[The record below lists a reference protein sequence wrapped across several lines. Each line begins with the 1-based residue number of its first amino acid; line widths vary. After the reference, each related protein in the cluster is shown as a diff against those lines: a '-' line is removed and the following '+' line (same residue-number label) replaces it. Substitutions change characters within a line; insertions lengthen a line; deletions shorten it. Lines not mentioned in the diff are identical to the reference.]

1 MSSVS
6 TAATGGAGGGS
17 YSAGAF
23 VPFTQTFVQS
33 DTITTPI
40 TLVGQILDNGQ
51 TNFLGYDEG
60 SAVYILPSSA
70 ADATQTTLAN
80 GQTYFVS
87 EGAAPGGYLLTSGGS
102 FGPAETGA
110 TGAGGRSS
118 TATARTNPSTS
129 TRAPTTTTRSQTG
142 GGSGSGATVVST
154 TTTSGIAER
163 MEVGG
168 WVAGM
173 VFGLLAVFG
182 L

>member
-40 TLVGQILDNGQ
+40 TLVGQVLDNGQ

-102 FGPAETGA
+102 SGPQETGA
-110 TGAGGRSS
+110 TRAGGSSS
-118 TATARTNPSTS
+118 TATARTNPSPS
-129 TRAPTTTTRSQTG
+129 TTATTTRSQTG